1 MDRELDF
8 DFDFDLDS
16 LRRESA
22 AEGQGA
28 EARRESAVEGAS
40 AARPA
45 PDFLNSLN
53 DPQREAVLQ
62 TEGPLLVL
70 AGAGSG
76 KTKMLTSRIAY
87 LISQLNVRPWQIL
100 AVTFTN
106 KAAGEMRERVY
117 NILSKQGMQ
126 RHEVQGPL
134 DIGTFHAICARIL
147 RREADRLPFT
157 QPFVIF
163 DDSDQLSLLKAIV
176 KQMGLD
182 EKVYPPKSFQYA
194 INRLKCDALEP
205 DSPLAKTGRSIDR
218 KLPEV
223 WERYTRAMIENN
235 ALDFGEMITATY
247 RLLRD
252 HADVREKYQRRYR
265 YIHVDEYQD
274 TNRAQYLL
282 LSLLASPVHGGHG
295 NICVVGDEDQSI
307 YGWRGADIR
316 NILDFER
323 EYPGAHVV
331 KLEQNYRSTQVIV
344 EAASKLIAHN
354 TQRKNKTLFSEQ
366 EVGDP
371 IVRLQCPD
379 DRFEAEIVVKEIKR
393 LTQEHPEL
401 SLNEFAVFYRTH
413 AQSRL
418 VEEFLRQAKLPYKVV
433 GGLRFFDRK
442 EIKDVMAYLRLVY
455 NHSDSISFK
464 RIVNVPARGIG
475 KTTLD
480 KLEQAWGQE
489 GSLWSFFTRELSG
502 GSLFAGRT
510 LKKLQDFKRMV
521 DRWIEDQPQLLVT
534 ELYHRILDETRY
546 VEELKAEGTDEALER
561 IDNLEEFNSVVLE
574 FEERELQGLSE
585 EERNR
590 RKPLLLGRFLEQTT
604 LAESP
609 DTDGVATS
617 VQLMTFH
624 ACKGLEFP
632 VVFMLGVEEG
642 LFPSVHG
649 DESEEEAEEL
659 EEERRLC
666 YVGMTR
672 ARERLYMCHAS
683 FRRVWGDL
691 LYQYPARFF
700 KEIPEKYV
708 EVRDF
713 SKAAGRF

>member
-8 DFDFDLDS
+8 DFNFDPRDFEAEP
-16 LRRESA
+16 RPA
-22 AEGQGA
+22 APSE
-28 EARRESAVEGAS
+28 
-40 AARPA
+40 RPA
-45 PDFLNSLN
+45 PDFLNALN

-62 TEGPLLVL
+62 TDGPLLVL

-76 KTKMLTSRIAY
+76 KTKMLTSRISY
-87 LISQLNVRPWQIL
+87 LISHLGVRPWQIL

-117 NILSKQGMQ
+117 TILAKQGIQ

-163 DDSDQLSLLKAIV
+163 DDSDQLSLIKSIV
-176 KQMGLD
+176 KNMGLD
-182 EKVYPPKSFQYA
+182 DKIYPPKSFQYA

-205 DSPLAKTGRSIDR
+205 DSPLAKMGRSIDR

-223 WERYTRAMIENN
+223 WAAYTKAMIENN
-235 ALDFGEMITATY
+235 ALDFGEMIVATY

-252 HADVREKYQRRYR
+252 NPDVLRKYQARYR

-331 KLEQNYRSTQVIV
+331 KLEQNYRSTRVIV
-344 EAASKLIAHN
+344 EAASALIANN

-366 EVGDP
+366 EVGDS

-379 DRFEAEIVVKEIKR
+379 DRFEAEVIVKEIKR
-393 LTQEHPEL
+393 LTAEHPEL
-401 SLNEFAVFYRTH
+401 ALNEFAVFYRTH

-464 RIVNVPARGIG
+464 RIINVPARGIG

-480 KLEQAWGQE
+480 KLEAAWGQQ
-489 GSLWSFFTRELSG
+489 GSLWEFFSREIQG
-502 GSLFAGRT
+502 PGLFTGKT
-510 LKKLQDFKRMV
+510 LKKLQEFKRMV
-521 DRWIEDQPQLLVT
+521 EGWIEDQPKMLVS
-534 ELYHRILDETRY
+534 ELYHRILDDTRY
-546 VEELKAEGTDEALER
+546 VEELKAEGSDESLER
-561 IDNLEEFNSVVLE
+561 IDNLEEFNSVIVE
-574 FEERELQGLSE
+574 FEEREFEGLGE
-585 EERNR
+585 KDQEL
-590 RKPLLLGRFLEQTT
+590 RKPLLLGRFLEQTA
-604 LAESP
+604 LAEAP

-642 LFPSVHG
+642 LFPSVRG
-649 DESEEEAEEL
+649 DESSDDAEEI

-672 ARERLYMCHAS
+672 ARERLYMSHAS

-700 KEIPEKYV
+700 KEIPERFV
-708 EVRDF
+708 EIRDYA
-713 SKAAGRF
+713 KAAGRF

>member
-8 DFDFDLDS
+8 DFDFES
-16 LRRESA
+16 FRSELREEISPA
-22 AEGQGA
+22 S
-28 EARRESAVEGAS
+28 EATVPSFI
-40 AARPA
+40 AR
-45 PDFLNSLN
+45 LN
-53 DPQREAVLQ
+53 DPQREAALR

-76 KTKMLTSRIAY
+76 KTKMLTSRIAH
-87 LISQLNVRPWQIL
+87 LISGLGVRPWQIL

-106 KAAGEMRERVY
+106 KAAGEMRDRVY
-117 NILSKQGMQ
+117 ALLEESGIRRQEM
-126 RHEVQGPL
+126 QGPL

-147 RREADRLPFT
+147 RREAERLPFT
-157 QPFVIF
+157 KPFVIY

-176 KQMGLD
+176 KQMNLD
-182 EKVYPPKSFQYA
+182 EKIYPPKGFQYA
-194 INRLKCDALEP
+194 INRMKCDALEP
-205 DSPLAKTGRSIDR
+205 SDPFARSGRGVDR

-223 WERYTRAMIENN
+223 YEAYQRALVENN
-235 ALDFGEMITATY
+235 ALDFGEMITLTY

-252 HADVREKYQRRYR
+252 HPDVREKYQRRYR

-282 LSLLASPVHGGHG
+282 LSLLGSPVHGSHG
-295 NICVVGDEDQSI
+295 NLCVVGDEDQSI

-331 KLEQNYRSTQVIV
+331 KLEQNYRSTQTIV
-344 EAASKLIAHN
+344 EAASALISHN
-354 TQRKNKTLFSEQ
+354 TQRKNKKLFSEQ
-366 EVGDP
+366 EVGEP
-371 IVRLQCPD
+371 LVRLQCPD
-379 DRFEAEIVVKEIKR
+379 DRFEAEIVVREIKR
-393 LTQEHPEL
+393 LTEENPEL
-401 SLNEFAVFYRTH
+401 SLDEFAVFYRTH

-418 VEEFLRQAKLPYKVV
+418 IEEYLRQARLPYRVV

-442 EIKDVMAYLRLVY
+442 EIKDVMAYLRIVY
-455 NHSDSISFK
+455 NSSDSISFK
-464 RIVNVPARGIG
+464 RIINVPARGIG

-480 KLEQAWGQE
+480 KLDSAWGQQ
-489 GSLWSFFTRELSG
+489 GSLWDFFSREMSEGRVFSG
-502 GSLFAGRT
+502 KT
-510 LKKLQDFKRMV
+510 LKKLQEFKRLV
-521 DRWIEDQPQLLVT
+521 DGWATLQPQMRVS
-534 ELYHRILDETRY
+534 ELYHRILDDTRY
-546 VEELKAEGTDEALER
+546 VEELKAEGSDEALER

-574 FEERELQGLSE
+574 FEERELEGLSLE
-585 EERNR
+585 EIER

-609 DTDGVATS
+609 DSTEGVGSS

-649 DESEEEAEEL
+649 EESKEGTDEI

-672 ARERLYMCHAS
+672 ARERLYMSHAS

-700 KEIPEKYV
+700 NEIPEKYV
-708 EVRDF
+708 RVRDF
-713 SKAAGRF
+713 SKNAGRF

>member
-1 MDRELDF
+1 
-8 DFDFDLDS
+8 
-16 LRRESA
+16 
-22 AEGQGA
+22 
-28 EARRESAVEGAS
+28 
-40 AARPA
+40 
-45 PDFLNSLN
+45 
-53 DPQREAVLQ
+53 
-62 TEGPLLVL
+62 
-70 AGAGSG
+70 
-76 KTKMLTSRIAY
+76 
-87 LISQLNVRPWQIL
+87 
-100 AVTFTN
+100 
-106 KAAGEMRERVY
+106 
-117 NILSKQGMQ
+117 
-126 RHEVQGPL
+126 
-134 DIGTFHAICARIL
+134 
-147 RREADRLPFT
+147 
-157 QPFVIF
+157 VIF
-163 DDSDQLSLLKAIV
+163 DDSDQLSLIKSIV

-182 EKVYPPKSFQYA
+182 DKIYPPKSFQYA
-194 INRLKCDALEP
+194 INRLKCDALDP
-205 DSPLAKTGRSIDR
+205 DSPLAKMGRSIDR

-223 WERYTRAMIENN
+223 WAAYTRAMIENN
-235 ALDFGEMITATY
+235 ALDFGEMIVATY

-252 HADVREKYQRRYR
+252 HPDVLRKYQARYR

-344 EAASKLIAHN
+344 EAASALIAHN

-366 EVGDP
+366 EVGSP

-379 DRFEAEIVVKEIKR
+379 DRFEAEVIVKEIKR
-393 LTQEHPEL
+393 LTAEHPEL
-401 SLNEFAVFYRTH
+401 ALNEFAVFYRTH

-464 RIVNVPARGIG
+464 RIINVPARGIG

-480 KLEQAWGQE
+480 KLEGAWGQQ
-489 GSLWSFFTRELSG
+489 GSLWDFFARELQG
-502 GSLFAGRT
+502 GGLFAGKT
-510 LKKLQDFKRMV
+510 LKKLQDFRRMV
-521 DRWIEDQPQLLVT
+521 EGWIEDQPKMLVS
-534 ELYHRILDETRY
+534 ELYHRILDDTRY

-561 IDNLEEFNSVVLE
+561 IDNLEEFNSVIIE
-574 FEERELQGLSE
+574 FEERELEGLSAKDQE
-585 EERNR
+585 L
-590 RKPLLLGRFLEQTT
+590 RKPLLLGRFLEQTA

-609 DTDGVATS
+609 DTDGIATS

-642 LFPSVHG
+642 LFPSVRG
-649 DESEEEAEEL
+649 DESSEEEEEV

-672 ARERLYMCHAS
+672 ARERLYMSHAS

-700 KEIPEKYV
+700 KEIPEHFV
-708 EVRDF
+708 EIRDYA
-713 SKAAGRF
+713 KAAGRF

>member
-1 MDRELDF
+1 MERELDF
-8 DFDFDLDS
+8 DFSFDLEAIEPEPRSPGSERSVPDFVDS
-16 LRRESA
+16 LNA
-22 AEGQGA
+22 
-28 EARRESAVEGAS
+28 
-40 AARPA
+40 
-45 PDFLNSLN
+45 
-53 DPQREAVLQ
+53 PQREATLH

-87 LISQLNVRPWQIL
+87 LISSMGVRPWQIL

-106 KAAGEMRERVY
+106 KAAGEMRDRVY
-117 NILSKQGMQ
+117 GILAKQGIQ

-163 DDSDQLSLLKAIV
+163 DDSDQLSLLKSIV
-176 KQMGLD
+176 RNLGID
-182 EKVYPPKSFQYA
+182 EKIHSPKSFQYA
-194 INRLKCDALEP
+194 INRFKCDAI
-205 DSPLAKTGRSIDR
+205 DFDNPLAKTGRGIDR

-223 WERYTRAMIENN
+223 WAAYNKAMIENN

-252 HADVREKYQRRYR
+252 HPDVREKYQRRYR

-282 LSLLASPVHGGHG
+282 LSLLASPSLGGHG

-307 YGWRGADIR
+307 YGWRGADIK

-354 TQRKNKTLFSEQ
+354 SQRKNKTLFSEQ

-371 IVRLQCPD
+371 IVRVQCPD

-401 SLNEFAVFYRTH
+401 ALNEFAVFYRTH

-418 VEEFLRQAKLPYKVV
+418 VEEYLRQAKLPYKVV

-464 RIVNVPARGIG
+464 RIINVPARGIG

-480 KLEQAWGQE
+480 KLESAWGQE
-489 GSLWSFFTRELSG
+489 GSLWSFFSKELQGGALFSG
-502 GSLFAGRT
+502 KT
-510 LKKLQDFKRMV
+510 LKKLQDFKKMV
-521 DRWIEDQPQLLVT
+521 ERWIDAQPGMLVS
-534 ELYHRILDETRY
+534 ELYHRMLDDTRY
-546 VEELKAEGTDEALER
+546 VEELKQEGSDESLER

-574 FEERELQGLSE
+574 FEERELEGLSKE
-585 EERNR
+585 EIER

-604 LAESP
+604 LAEAP
-609 DTDGVATS
+609 DTDGVSAS

-649 DESEEEAEEL
+649 EDTEKEALEL

-700 KEIPEKYV
+700 DEIPGQYV
-708 EVRDF
+708 EVRDY
-713 SKAAGRF
+713 SKADSRFRE

>member
-1 MDRELDF
+1 MERELDF
-8 DFDFDLDS
+8 DFDFDLDAF
-16 LRRESA
+16 RRESDA
-22 AEGQGA
+22 PRAG
-28 EARRESAVEGAS
+28 SATGEDS
-40 AARPA
+40 RPA
-45 PDFLNSLN
+45 PDFLGSLN
-53 DPQREAVLQ
+53 EPQREAVLQ

-87 LISQLNVRPWQIL
+87 LISQLGVRPWQIL

-117 NILSKQGMQ
+117 NILSKQGIQ

-182 EKVYPPKSFQYA
+182 DKVYPPKSFQYA
-194 INRLKCDALEP
+194 INRLKCDALES
-205 DSPLAKTGRSIDR
+205 DSPLAKMGRSIDR

-331 KLEQNYRSTQVIV
+331 KLEQNYRSTQIIV

-366 EVGDP
+366 ELGEP
-371 IVRLQCPD
+371 IVRIQCPD
-379 DRFEAEIVVKEIKR
+379 DRFEAEIIVKEIKR

-442 EIKDVMAYLRLVY
+442 EIKDIMAYLRLVY
-455 NHSDSISFK
+455 NHSDSVSFK
-464 RIVNVPARGIG
+464 RIINVPARGIG

-489 GSLWSFFTRELSG
+489 GSLWEFFTREISG
-502 GSLFAGRT
+502 GALFSGRT
-510 LKKLQDFKRMV
+510 LKKLQDFKRMI
-521 DRWIEDQPQLLVT
+521 DRWIEDQPRVLVS
-534 ELYHRILDETRY
+534 ELYHRILDDTRY
-546 VEELKAEGTDEALER
+546 VEELRAEGTDEALER

-574 FEERELQGLSE
+574 FEERELQGLGE

-672 ARERLYMCHAS
+672 ARERLYMCHAA

-700 KEIPEKYV
+700 KEIPEQYV